1 MHRHATLTLLLTL
14 LLLAGCNFPSDTG
27 NGATGA
33 AVSYVEARKDFA
45 SALGSAVAEEQGQV
59 YRLVAISGPQ
69 YPIGSALDPAN
80 PADVVTDAC
89 LVPEPPL
96 VSWAPFPAI
105 TSSRSVALGA
115 SLPGLLGRAASY
127 LSDLGV
133 DVGAQSS
140 VSWRME
146 DVTQRLSPQAVFQ
159 EEISSGAC
167 LEQTAGRDIL
177 FVRGIV
183 HAKETFISTSG
194 FNAGAATSA
203 TGPGLRVNV
212 DQSGGFRVEDAA
224 AIPRFHIVTLKRAD
238 GAAGRTVGGPEFVA
252 PPSEVLER
260 LARLR

>member
-1 MHRHATLTLLLTL
+1 MDRSAGLTFILTLLLM
-14 LLLAGCNFPSDTG
+14 GCKSFPDTG
-27 NGATGA
+27 VGATDVA
-33 AVSYVEARKDFA
+33 ISYIEARKDFA
-45 SALGSAVAEEQGQV
+45 SALGGAVAEEQGQV
-59 YRLVAISGPQ
+59 YRLVAILGPQ

-89 LVPEPPL
+89 LLPEPPL
-96 VSWAPFPAI
+96 VSWVAFPAI
-105 TSSRSVALGA
+105 TSSRNVALDA

-133 DVGAQSS
+133 DLGAQSS

-146 DVTQRLSPQAVFQ
+146 DVAQRLSPQAVFQ
-159 EEISSGAC
+159 EEISTGTC
-167 LEQTAGRDIL
+167 LEQTAGHDIL

-183 HAKETFISTSG
+183 HAKETFTSTSG

-212 DQSGGFRVEDAA
+212 DQSGGFRVEDTA
-224 AIPRFHIVTLKRAD
+224 AIPRFHIVTLKPAD
-238 GAAGRTVGGPEFVA
+238 GVAGRTVGGPELVA